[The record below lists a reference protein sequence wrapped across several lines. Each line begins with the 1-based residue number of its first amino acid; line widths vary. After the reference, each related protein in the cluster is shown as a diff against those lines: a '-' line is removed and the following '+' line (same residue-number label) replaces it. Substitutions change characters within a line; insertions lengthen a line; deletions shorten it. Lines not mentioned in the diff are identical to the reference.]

1 MRVKGGV
8 VTRRQH
14 KKVLK
19 LTEGFRGRRRN
30 CFRLAKLAMQK
41 ALQYAY
47 RDRRVKKREFRALW
61 IARVGAGARQLGLSY
76 SDFIFGLKLANVDL
90 NRKQLSELAVRDP
103 AAFSQVAEKARA
115 ALTAHVARTGRT
127 THSVSPSVAS
137 AA

>member
-19 LTEGFRGRRRN
+19 LTEGFRGRRGN

-47 RDRRVKKREFRALW
+47 RDRRVKKRDFRALW
-61 IARVGAGARQLGLSY
+61 IARVGAGARAAGMSY
-76 SDFIFGLKLANVDL
+76 SEFMCGLKQAGIEL
-90 NRKQLSELAVRDP
+90 NRKALAELAVHDP
-103 AAFSQVAEKARA
+103 IAFGQVVDQSRNALGQRKAA
-115 ALTAHVARTGRT
+115 
-127 THSVSPSVAS
+127 
-137 AA
+137 

>member
-47 RDRRVKKREFRALW
+47 RDRRVKKREFRTLW
-61 IARVGAGARQLGLSY
+61 IARVGAGAREAGMTY
-76 SDFIFGLKLANVDL
+76 SQFMCGIKRANIDL
-90 NRKQLSELAVRDP
+90 NRKALAELAVHDP
-103 AAFSQVAEKARA
+103 VAFRQVVDRSRA
-115 ALTAHVARTGRT
+115 AMGV
-127 THSVSPSVAS
+127 S
-137 AA
+137 AAAPQ